1 MTEPGKPGALTQ
13 DPPAKEEKHLEEAR
27 KSQDKID
34 ADNPRFKEVYGKMK
48 AHERALEEKDKDI
61 EALRDH
67 TEQLASQLKKL
78 QEGKE
83 DRKPEPEPD
92 RELEPEAHKKW
103 KEIQDLKKQKAADD
117 KEIERHLHMQIEV
130 QREIHEDY
138 QDAVKLAE
146 CDMKKDKELAKKIWG
161 SDNPAKAAY
170 KHGKAILGEK
180 QKVETDE
187 KERQERLKKGDVLR
201 DGGEEGDDKDEVK
214 LTDAQ
219 KRVIRNLYPD
229 IPYAEA
235 SGRYIKSMKI
245 TGGI

>member
-13 DPPAKEEKHLEEAR
+13 DPPAKDEKHLEKAR
-27 KSQDKID
+27 ESQDKID
-34 ADNPRFKEVYGKMK
+34 GDNPRFKEVYGKMK

-92 RELEPEAHKKW
+92 KELEPEAHKKW
-103 KEIQDLKKQKAADD
+103 LEIKELKKQKAADD
-117 KEIERHLHMQIEV
+117 KEIENHLKMQIEV
-130 QREIHEDY
+130 QRELHEDY

-146 CDMKKDKELAKKIWG
+146 RDMKKDKDLAKKIWG

-170 KHGKAILGEK
+170 KHGKSILGEK
-180 QKVETDE
+180 QKVEDAE
-187 KERQERLKKGDVLR
+187 KERLERLKKGEVLR
-201 DGGEEGDDKDEVK
+201 DGGEESDDGDEIK
-214 LTDAQ
+214 LNDSQ

-229 IPYAEA
+229 IPYKEAEKK
-235 SGRYIKSMKI
+235 YISSMKEL
-245 TGGI
+245 GGN